1 MFRRLFWFIVG
12 AGVAV
17 FVLHQGSGYMSRRQV
32 RRRSVNEL
40 PISASGV
47 SESARGFVD
56 RLRAGMAERETELRE
71 SLGLPDEP
79 TSPLASSRFTAKE
92 HRHENR
98 RDSAPLPGFLRIA

>member
-17 FVLHQGSGYMSRRQV
+17 FVLTKVRGYVKKTSPEAIGHRV
-32 RRRSVNEL
+32 AE
-40 PISASGV
+40 SASGV

-71 SLGLPDEP
+71 TLGLPDEQP
-79 TSPLASSRFTAKE
+79 
-92 HRHENR
+92 R
-98 RDSAPLPGFLRIA
+98 R